1 MEKQLSLIEY
11 LPIYL
16 SRYSSCI
23 VQIKAQFHFHYH
35 GIFLKVSVMNK
46 KDCFRYAVFTYKTD
60 I

>member
-23 VQIKAQFHFHYH
+23 VQIKAQFSLSLPWN
-35 GIFLKVSVMNK
+35 ILKSICNE
-46 KDCFRYAVFTYKTD
+46 
-60 I
+60 